1 MLLEDAS
8 YLPISSATK
17 AMPLLIKWVDCC
29 YDVWC
34 LVWMPCVACPALRM
48 PCVALPCVAMRCV
61 VMMNLLWREGPYHLH
76 HHGLITTVQASLT
89 VTWLLRRGS
98 TRRGATH
105 QVLLQ
110 QGNKYVRHK
119 PSIVFHLN
127 IPIWAS
133 HWLFTAVAITSPI
146 TRTAWK

>member
-1 MLLEDAS
+1 MHHTCQSVVQPKQCHYWLSGLTAVMMCGVLFE
-8 YLPISSATK
+8 
-17 AMPLLIKWVDCC
+17 
-29 YDVWC
+29 
-34 LVWMPCVACPALRM
+34 CPALRALRCVCHALR
-48 PCVALPCVAMRCV
+48 CVALRCVAMRCV

-76 HHGLITTVQASLT
+76 HHGPITTVQASLT